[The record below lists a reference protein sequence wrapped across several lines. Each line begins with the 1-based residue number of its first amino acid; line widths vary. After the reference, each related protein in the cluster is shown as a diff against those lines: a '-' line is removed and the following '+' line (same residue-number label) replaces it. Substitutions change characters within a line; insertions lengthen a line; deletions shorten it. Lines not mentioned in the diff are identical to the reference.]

1 MAEAS
6 VLHATAVEI
15 FLLVA
20 SQREGGFVFFEL
32 EVARLLQHFA
42 FAVFH
47 AEESG
52 AAVDADGQTRC
63 GDDEVCV
70 GSLELEL
77 EARLTG
83 IFYENLCF
91 GFSLRIADDAALI
104 VLEEPEDVFAIEI
117 EGEMRV
123 VVEIN
128 FHGVGVVLLHFH
140 GACSRSVSDFC
151 GRGCCYVRM
160 CGIAHA
166 HAHHGTSHDS

>member
-15 FLLVA
+15 FLLMA
-20 SQREGGFVFFEL
+20 SKREGGFVFFEL

-52 AAVDADGQTRC
+52 AAVDADGQARC

-70 GSLELEL
+70 SRFEMES
-77 EARLTG
+77 EPRLPR
-83 IFYENLCF
+83 IPDENLRF
-91 GFSLRIADDAALI
+91 GLCLRVADDAPLV
-104 VLEEPEDVFAIEI
+104 VLEEAEDVFAIEV
-117 EGEMRV
+117 EGEVRV